1 MDNKENEL
9 IQYKQKLLIKKHFKM
24 ENQHINKTNKQTS
37 KDSKQLEMNQKTN
50 SKVLWD
56 KDLYKTKK
64 LSICVQTKID
74 ASSIKT
80 NEEKSIIKKVYD
92 ELRDENR
99 KVLTIDKKNFK
110 NQLMKQKPKL
120 KDFK

>member
-56 KDLYKTKK
+56 KDFYKTKNY
-64 LSICVQTKID
+64 QF
-74 ASSIKT
+74 
-80 NEEKSIIKKVYD
+80 VY
-92 ELRDENR
+92 
-99 KVLTIDKKNFK
+99 
-110 NQLMKQKPKL
+110 KPKL
-120 KDFK
+120 MLPLLKQMRKNQ